1 MKMTNKIALVLTAA
15 ALMATPAVAKNGAG
29 KSVDTLHFAIR
40 TTLTDQGVEPG
51 SSGTVSA
58 TEIRQKGVVNNQT
71 LDVSVAGL
79 TAATTYDL
87 VATTAG
93 GPVDLGTFDT
103 DDNGG
108 ATLHFFSSA
117 KGKGPK
123 NSSPLPDGFEL
134 SQITQLDVL
143 NSGAVS
149 VLSTAGTT
157 PTSVTF
163 SVKRTL
169 TGDNGETGTLTI
181 NANTKRT
188 KFGLTAAGLQP
199 STDYDLVLNGG
210 TPQTFTSDSKGR
222 LKIKSADT
230 PTNILDLTT
239 VELQQGGADVLSTT
253 LP

>member
-15 ALMATPAVAKNGAG
+15 ALMTTSAVAKGA

-40 TTLTDQGVEPG
+40 TSLTDQGVEPG

-58 TEIRQKGVVNNQT
+58 TEIRQNGTINNQK
-71 LDVSVAGL
+71 LDVSVSGL
-79 TAATTYDL
+79 TASTTYDL

-93 GPVDLGTFDT
+93 GTTDLGTFDT
-103 DDNGG
+103 DANGG
-108 ATLHFFSSA
+108 ATLHFFGSA

-134 SQITQLDVL
+134 SQVTQLDVL
-143 NSGAVS
+143 NSGSVS

-169 TGDNGETGTLTI
+169 TGPDGETGTLQI
-181 NANTKRT
+181 NANKAKT
-188 KFGLTAAGLQP
+188 KFSLTAAGLQP
-199 STDYDLVLNGG
+199 STDYDLLFNGAVV
-210 TPQTFTSDSKGR
+210 QTNTSDSKGR
-222 LKIKSADT
+222 LKIKSAPT
-230 PTNILDLTT
+230 PDNILDLTS
-239 VELQQGGADVLSTT
+239 VELQTGGTDVLSTT